1 MDFYVWFIAALLF
14 FILEI
19 VTPGFVLM
27 WFGVGALVSGLLD
40 LAGVHN
46 ATVQVIVFVAVSILL
61 VTLSRTIFK
70 RFFMRASPGAGLK
83 TNMDAL
89 IGKVGVVT
97 ERIDNELSN
106 GRVLVEGQ
114 DWLARS
120 SDNAPVDP
128 GARGRITQFEGA
140 RLTVERL

>member
-1 MDFYVWFIAALLF
+1 MDYYIWFIAALVF

-27 WFGVGALVSGLLD
+27 WFGVGALVSGLLE

-46 ATVQVIVFVAVSILL
+46 ATVQVVVFVLVSILL

-70 RFFMRASPGAGLK
+70 NFFMRASPGSGLK

-89 IGKVGVVT
+89 VGKVGVVT

-114 DWLARS
+114 DWLARAA
-120 SDNAPVDP
+120 DNAPIDP
-128 GARGRITQFEGA
+128 GARVRITRFEGA
-140 RLTVERL
+140 RLTVEQI